1 MKKIFGTDGVR
12 GEYGFYP
19 MDDITIVLLA
29 RAVCFWL
36 KHHEKNPSIVIGQDP
51 RYSGSII
58 QNLVTQECLKAGV
71 NVIDVGVITTPAL
84 SFMVKNLNATLGV
97 MISASH
103 NLFMDNG
110 IKLFKSDGSKLSD
123 EQEDAIEKLLSV
135 STPKESVELGQY
147 QIASYEEPYV
157 NYLKS
162 MFHEGLNLNGMKI
175 ALDCAHGSTY
185 KIAPEILKF
194 YGAKIVAIGVEPNGV
209 NINEKVGSTSPEE
222 ICKMVKEKKCDLG
235 IAFDGDGDRLLFID
249 KTGTLVDGDQII
261 AILADDFEKTVVATI
276 MSNLGLERYFTQK
289 GVGFI
294 RTSVGDKNVYKAMV
308 ENGNAL
314 GGEQSGH
321 IIMRDYSP
329 TGDGLL
335 VALHVLNKY
344 VNAKDK
350 TLFFKKFKPVPQKL
364 ISLSVKNTL
373 FLQDENFKNE
383 IDEISRNFADKGR
396 VSVRKSGTE
405 NLVRVMVECEDEAL
419 LEKEMR
425 HIISLISKR

>member
-12 GEYGFYP
+12 GEYGLYP

-29 RAVCFWL
+29 RAICSWL
-36 KHHEKNPSIVIGQDP
+36 KHHEKNASVVIGHDP
-51 RYSGSII
+51 RYSSPII
-58 QNLVTQECLKAGV
+58 QNLFTQECLKVGV
-71 NVIDVGVITTPAL
+71 NVIDIDVTTTPAL
-84 SFMVKNLNATLGV
+84 SFMVKHLNATLGV

-103 NLFMDNG
+103 NIFIDNG
-110 IKLFKSDGSKLSD
+110 IKLFKSDGSKLLD
-123 EQEDAIEKLLSV
+123 EQEEAIEKLLSV
-135 STPKESVELGQY
+135 CIKEEPVKAGCY
-147 QIASYEEPYV
+147 QTASYEAPYM

-162 MFHEGLNLNGMKI
+162 MFHEGLNLKGMKI

-194 YGAKIVAIGVEPNGV
+194 YGAKVIAIGVEPNGV
-209 NINEKVGSTSPEE
+209 NINHKVGSTSPEE
-222 ICKMVKEKKCDLG
+222 ICKIVKEKKCDLG

-249 KTGTLVDGDQII
+249 RTGALVDGDQII

-308 ENGNAL
+308 ENGHSL

-344 VNAKDK
+344 VLAKDK
-350 TLFFKKFKPVPQKL
+350 TSFFRKFKPIPQQL

-383 IDEISRNFADKGR
+383 IDEISRNLADRGR

-425 HIISLISKR
+425 HIISLIPK